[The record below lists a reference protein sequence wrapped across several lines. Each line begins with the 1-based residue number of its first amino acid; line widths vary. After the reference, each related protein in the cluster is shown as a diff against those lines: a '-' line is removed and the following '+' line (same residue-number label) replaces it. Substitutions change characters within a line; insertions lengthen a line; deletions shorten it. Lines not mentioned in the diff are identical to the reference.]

1 MSSLSR
7 CTYIHQ
13 TQVSFIEL
21 AAAAACETGEGGG
34 VAGQQ
39 VRLIRAMK
47 PFKIARLLKLG
58 KSAAV
63 ITVLMDYYEISP
75 KQGKTLQVSGAGF
88 AQQRLAYR
96 CSKMCC
102 LVWVGPEPSLDRR
115 RAHDVQIH
123 LKTGDGLVGGC
134 GAYIRMHH
142 LAWEGCW
149 RRDRPEAGNRI
160 VSRNDTL
167 GQHRSAL

>member
-1 MSSLSR
+1 M
-7 CTYIHQ
+7 
-13 TQVSFIEL
+13 
-21 AAAAACETGEGGG
+21 
-34 VAGQQ
+34 AGQQ

-142 LAWEGCW
+142 LAWEGCCAETTGDPKQEIELFLETIPW
-149 RRDRPEAGNRI
+149 G
-160 VSRNDTL
+160 ST
-167 GQHRSAL
+167 GQHFRHQSESQA

>member
-1 MSSLSR
+1 
-7 CTYIHQ
+7 
-13 TQVSFIEL
+13 
-21 AAAAACETGEGGG
+21 
-34 VAGQQ
+34 
-39 VRLIRAMK
+39 MK

-63 ITVLMDYYEISP
+63 ITVLMDFYEISP
-75 KQGKTLQVSGAGF
+75 KQGKTLQVSGAEF

-102 LVWVGPEPSLDRR
+102 LVWVGPEASLDRR

-134 GAYIRMHH
+134 GAYIRMRH
-142 LAWEGCW
+142 LALEGCW
-149 RRDRPEAGNRI
+149 RR
-160 VSRNDTL
+160 T
-167 GQHRSAL
+167 